1 MILRLAWKNLLH
13 KRLST
18 ALAWTLLSISVATIS
33 LLLMVKKQL
42 EEQFDRN
49 IQNVD
54 MVIGAK
60 GSPLQLILSA
70 IFHID
75 TPTGNIKMEDAEKWM
90 KHPFVGQAIPL
101 AYGDS
106 YKGHPVVGTTPAY
119 ISNFHLSLAQ
129 GRFYQHDFEL
139 VIGSTAAKKLNLAIG
154 SQVCSTHGA
163 DGHGDQH
170 TAHPYTVTGILQP
183 AGSVSDNLLLCNI
196 ASIWKIHDHGHDEHH
211 KKEEKQEDHEEHEQ
225 ELTAVLIKF
234 RNPMGQVQ
242 LPRLINE
249 QTNLMAAVP
258 AIEMNRLYT
267 LFGAGFRLLTMIGIA
282 ILLLSAFS
290 VFVSLYNSLKE
301 RRYELALMRT
311 MGGSR
316 GALVMLPVL
325 ESLMLSL
332 AGFIT
337 GILLSRA
344 GLMIIAATVQQ
355 DYYLSLDAWTLLFPE
370 ELYLLGLVILLAL
383 ASSLLPAISA
393 WSLNISKTL
402 SHE

>member
-1 MILRLAWKNLLH
+1 MIFKLAWKNLLH

-42 EEQFDRN
+42 VEQFDRN

-75 TPTGNIKMEDAEKWM
+75 APTGNIKMEEADKWM
-90 KHPFVGQAIPL
+90 QHPFVDQAIPL

-106 YKGHPVVGTTPAY
+106 YQGHPIVGTTPAY
-119 ISNFHLSLAQ
+119 ISNFHLSLAKGSANQ
-129 GRFYQHDFEL
+129 NDFEL
-139 VIGSTAAKKLNLAIG
+139 VIGSTVAKKLNLAIG
-154 SQVCSTHGA
+154 SHIYSTHGA
-163 DGHGDQH
+163 DGHGDKH

-183 AGSVSDNLLLCNI
+183 AGSVADNLLLCNI

-211 KKEEKQEDHEEHEQ
+211 EEGEEEHDEHVQ

-242 LPRLINE
+242 LPRLINA
-249 QTNLMAAVP
+249 QTNMMAAVP
-258 AIEMNRLYT
+258 AVEMNRLYT
-267 LFGAGFRLLTMIGIA
+267 LFGTGFQLLTMIGIA

-301 RRYELALMRT
+301 RKYEMALMRT
-311 MGGSR
+311 MGSSR
-316 GALVMLPVL
+316 ISLVMLLVL
-325 ESLMLSL
+325 ESLILSM

-337 GILLSRA
+337 GILLSRL
-344 GLMIIAATVQQ
+344 GLMVIASTIQK
-355 DYYLSLDAWTLLFPE
+355 DYYLTVDAWNAQLPE
-370 ELYLLGLVILLAL
+370 EIYLLGLVILLAL
-383 ASSLLPAISA
+383 VSSLLPAIKA